1 MEPLAALSLFCNVV
15 DICDHAIK
23 VCKASREIY
32 RSVTGRR
39 AQDEELLK
47 YVDELQDVLNSVRLS
62 SSKLNTGNLY
72 KSILEPLDRLEAKSA
87 AVRETLDSFR
97 TNRPGNPLSAA
108 IATAKLVRGQSK
120 LDRTLQDLKQCRDD
134 VHFAIA
140 QSTR

>member
-1 MEPLAALSLFCNVV
+1 MEPLTALSLFCNIV

-32 RSVTGRR
+32 RSATGRR

-47 YVDELQDVLNSVRLS
+47 YVGELQEILNSVRLS
-62 SSKLNTGNLY
+62 SSKLNTDNLY
-72 KSILEPLDRLEAKSA
+72 KSIVEPLDRMEAKSA

-97 TNRPGNPLSAA
+97 TKRSGSRISAA
-108 IATAKLVRGQSK
+108 VATAKLVRGQSK
-120 LDRTLQDLKQCRDD
+120 LDRTLQELKQCRDD

>member
-1 MEPLAALSLFCNVV
+1 MEPLTALSLFCNIV

-32 RSVTGRR
+32 RSATGRR

-47 YVDELQDVLNSVRLS
+47 YVGELQEILNSVRLS
-62 SSKLNTGNLY
+62 SSRLNTGNLY
-72 KSILEPLDRLEAKSA
+72 KSIAEPLDRLEAKSA

-97 TNRPGNPLSAA
+97 TKRPGNPLSAA
-108 IATAKLVRGQSK
+108 TATTKLVRGQSK

-140 QSTR
+140 QGTR